1 MRIPLSAGPLFGILS
16 FYYMQKHLNIMVELV
31 ERYACGYSKVERSK
45 RMTVLSFAI
54 WCKMQHSNSVIFRLG
69 TRRMMDTLHIS
80 QPKAKLLLDAI
91 KTDNLF
97 VEQSDGRFM
106 VATFKD
112 EAYKRDKKGRIYKG
126 AKMFTLD
133 VNKEYTLKDIY
144 NRLNELLF
152 LHQIGSQEANSSHVS
167 GNKKSNR
174 LCRSTFITM
183 KQLQG
188 AVGMSHGSV
197 SGIKK
202 RLIKKGQITS
212 TYAELHMAD
221 KRVPR
226 QVRAML
232 LRFGRKNPTFE
243 VGDNAY
249 VCIPCTYAITNR
261 DAKRSCGRHI
271 IYGYIGKRY
280 CCQTGETTSRKGAFK
295 PLDAGCNIP
304 D

>member
-1 MRIPLSAGPLFGILS
+1 MPLHFLES
-16 FYYMQKHLNIMVELV
+16 FHFLVMQKHLNIMVELV

-45 RMTVLSFAI
+45 RMTILSFAI
-54 WCKMQHSNSVIFRLG
+54 WCKMQHNNSVMFSMG
-69 TRRMMDTLHIS
+69 TRQLMRTLHIS
-80 QPKAKLLLDAI
+80 QPKAKLLLNAI
-91 KTDNLF
+91 KTDELF
-97 VEQSDGRFM
+97 TEKGDGRFM
-106 VATFKD
+106 VSSFKD
-112 EAYKRDKKGRIYKG
+112 DTIKRDKRGRIYKG

-152 LHQIGSQEANSSHVS
+152 LYQIGSQEANSSHVS

-202 RLIKKGQITS
+202 RLIKKEQITS

-226 QVRAML
+226 QVQAML

-243 VGDNAY
+243 IGDNAY
-249 VCIPCTYAITNR
+249 VCIPCSYAIASR
-261 DAKRSCGRHI
+261 GAKRSCGRHI
-271 IYGYIGKRY
+271 IYGYSGKRNHS
-280 CCQTGETTSRKGAFK
+280 QRGETTSCRGLFK